1 MQHAFGRHIKNFHS
15 NMPDF
20 LEDTSIIYHHMPDYL
35 EDTSNIFTP
44 TSHNSFSSSIR
55 ACKYISIS
63 FPGKV
68 GLGINNDSESSK
80 CVKNTR
86 ARLAPQ
92 FKLRLGCFYTNLI
105 LSAE

>member
-1 MQHAFGRHIKNFHS
+1 MQHAFGRHIKHFHS

-20 LEDTSIIYHHMPDYL
+20 LEDTSIIYHHTPDYL

-63 FPGKV
+63 FSGEIRP
-68 GLGINNDSESSK
+68 GINNDSMKEDLFMHIYGG
-80 CVKNTR
+80 
-86 ARLAPQ
+86 RLYEI
-92 FKLRLGCFYTNLI
+92 KMIGHVL
-105 LSAE
+105 